1 MRSRD
6 ITLWLDER
14 WYDALSKYLKGETLE
29 EHLQNTIDEMCRQ
42 LPGQEYD
49 RINEEIQQEQ
59 KDDQIAQEAARR
71 FAVFHVTEGS
81 SSTYFLTEERLEFL
95 QTARQLRNYIRKA
108 DGDAPAH
115 FAEMFPRRENLSRKQ
130 FQKYVSER
138 LDNTGRVVDAFD
150 IDLDNGHIDAL
161 NIMDGWKRFRIQD
174 VSSAVYFAMKKIIA
188 TPDDRWR
195 TFLDRL
201 QRRSHTK
208 PSRSISPAVGLSVQR
223 TSPSPRTLFSVTTCW
238 SSTWKY
244 RSMRTRCSEPM
255 SAPQRMMTG

>member
-138 LDNTGRVVDAFD
+138 LDNTGRVVGAFD
-150 IDLDNGHIDAL
+150 IDLDTPPCLPLWIRQWPPECLRWSCTASWAL
-161 NIMDGWKRFRIQD
+161 W
-174 VSSAVYFAMKKIIA
+174 SALVRKKA
-188 TPDDRWR
+188 P
-195 TFLDRL
+195 
-201 QRRSHTK
+201 
-208 PSRSISPAVGLSVQR
+208 LSQLPN
-223 TSPSPRTLFSVTTCW
+223 T
-238 SSTWKY
+238 
-244 RSMRTRCSEPM
+244 
-255 SAPQRMMTG
+255 